1 MLALLK
7 SQNAT
12 AKKQLHLVLRT
23 DNFILVEDGHG
34 KPEHGTR
41 RLYSVRWWKL
51 RLDQNDEVVVCIACG
66 RE

>member
-12 AKKQLHLVLRT
+12 AKKPLHFVLCT
-23 DNFILVEDGHG
+23 DNVILVDGGHG

-41 RLYSVRWWKL
+41 RLYS
-51 RLDQNDEVVVCIACG
+51 
-66 RE
+66 